1 MAETGLDVAIIG
13 ATGAVGADLVEALGR
28 SSLPVARWILV
39 ASAHKNHSRVTVRD
53 QEILVLPCP
62 DDAVP
67 QVVLDDADLVIFAAP
82 SSVTRKLAPAV
93 QEAGIA
99 IIDVGGALVDRGS
112 LAVPL
117 AGVPVDEE
125 RFHDQRVVCSPSA
138 PTVLAA
144 AVLRPLTALGLVRAQ
159 VTALLPAGV
168 VGRAGAE
175 ELSRQVVS
183 LFNSADPPRKVFPDG
198 LAFDVVNALGTPV
211 DDWTGA
217 ERRVSAELAA
227 LLRIPPARLPVT
239 LVLIPTFAGLSMG
252 IHAQLTGE
260 RGAEQVRG
268 ALAALP
274 TITLADP
281 MTSPKESVGSAVAHV
296 GRVRDDPGGLGVHL
310 WAVADNLRFCA
321 SANVVGIAMQLWRND
336 LL

>member
-1 MAETGLDVAIIG
+1 MAETGLDIAVIG
-13 ATGAVGADLVEALGR
+13 ATGAVGADLVQAIAR
-28 SSLPVARWILV
+28 SSLPVARWLLV
-39 ASAHKNHSRVTVRD
+39 ASAQKNHSRVDVGGD
-53 QEILVLPCP
+53 DILVLPCP

-67 QVVLDDADLVIFAAP
+67 QVVLDDADLVIFATP

-93 QEAGIA
+93 QDAGIA
-99 IIDVGGALVDRGS
+99 IIDVGGALIDQGS

-117 AGVPVDEE
+117 AGVGIDEE
-125 RFHDQRVVCSPSA
+125 RFHEQRVTCSPSA

-144 AVLRPLTALGLVRAQ
+144 SVLRPLTALGLVRAQ
-159 VTALLPAGV
+159 ITALLPAGV

-183 LFNSADPPRKVFPDG
+183 LFNSADPPRKVFPEG
-198 LAFDVVNALGTPV
+198 LAFDVVSAVGTPV

-227 LLRIPPARLPVT
+227 LLRIPPPRLPVT
-239 LVLIPTFAGLSMG
+239 LVLVPTFAGLSMG

-268 ALAALP
+268 ALASLP
-274 TITLADP
+274 TLTLADP
-281 MTSPKESVGSAVAHV
+281 MTSPKEAVGTAVAHV
-296 GRVRDDPGGLGVHL
+296 GRVRDDPAGLGVHL

-321 SANVVGIAMQLWRND
+321 SANVVAIAMQMWRND

>member
-1 MAETGLDVAIIG
+1 MAGTGLDVAIIG
-13 ATGAVGADLVEALGR
+13 ATGAVGTDLVDALAR
-28 SSLPVARWILV
+28 SSLPVARWHLV
-39 ASAHKNHSRVTVRD
+39 ASAHKNHSRVEVGD
-53 QEILVLPCP
+53 DSVLVLPCP
-62 DDAVP
+62 EHTVP
-67 QVVLDDADLVIFAAP
+67 QVVLDDADLVIFATP
-82 SSVTRKLAPAV
+82 SAVTRRLAPAV

-99 IIDVGGALVDRGS
+99 IIDVGGALIDQGF

-117 AGVPVDEE
+117 AGVGVDEE
-125 RFHDQRVVCSPSA
+125 RFQDRRVACSPSA

-159 VTALLPAGV
+159 VTALLPAGA

-183 LFNSADPPRKVFPDG
+183 LFNSVDPPRAVFPDG
-198 LAFDVVNALGTPV
+198 LAFDVVSALGTPV

-217 ERRVSAELAA
+217 ERRVSVELAA
-227 LLRIPPARLPVT
+227 LLRVPPQRLPVT
-239 LVLIPTFAGLSMG
+239 LVLVPTFAGLSMS

-260 RGAEQVRG
+260 RGAGQVRA

-274 TITLADP
+274 TVSLADP
-281 MTSPKESVGSAVAHV
+281 VTSPKEAVGTTVAHV

-310 WAVADNLRFCA
+310 WAAADNLRFCA
-321 SANVVGIAMQLWRND
+321 SANVVAIASQMWRED